1 MKTEIQ
7 KICDI
12 LTHSFKKNAWHGPAV
27 LEVLSDI
34 DENIVDN
41 KINTTHSILELV
53 GHMTAWKTFVT
64 EKLQGNESFD
74 VSEEMNFP
82 TSKSLSEAVNSLR
95 KSQEKLL
102 QSLKQFPA
110 ERLTEVVPNRP
121 YKFFTMI
128 HGVIHHDL
136 YHLGQIVLIKR
147 IHE

>member
-1 MKTEIQ
+1 
-7 KICDI
+7 
-12 LTHSFKKNAWHGPAV
+12 
-27 LEVLSDI
+27 
-34 DENIVDN
+34 
-41 KINTTHSILELV
+41 
-53 GHMTAWKTFVT
+53 MTAWKTFVT

-82 TSKSLSEAVNSLR
+82 TSKSLSEAVNSLQ